1 MMVRQYLRASDGVAL
16 GDGAVSISS
25 TEMEMPPPMTLVVAC
40 GGRICGGGFFLVERW
55 GSFLLTVCGA
65 GQVSSAV
72 E

>member
-40 GGRICGGGFFLVERW
+40 GGRICGGGVLFGGTLGFFFVDSMRSWASIER
-55 GSFLLTVCGA
+55 G
-65 GQVSSAV
+65 
-72 E
+72 